1 MTFGLIGIIGIFEN
15 IILAKKTAALVG
27 WPHSPYQIKYGFCQL
42 CLGYIGVMTFW
53 VKGTFWIAALVT
65 MYMYGLSGFWTHTAE
80 MIKNKKIDRSNMSN
94 LIMNLCYQLFI
105 TALSIATE
113 EIW

>member
-1 MTFGLIGIIGIFEN
+1 VTFGLIGIIGIFEN

-53 VKGTFWIAALVT
+53 VKGTFWIA
-65 MYMYGLSGFWTHTAE
+65 GLGSNGTANRL
-80 MIKNKKIDRSNMSN
+80 KDFKSN
-94 LIMNLCYQLFI
+94 LARL
-105 TALSIATE
+105 
-113 EIW
+113 